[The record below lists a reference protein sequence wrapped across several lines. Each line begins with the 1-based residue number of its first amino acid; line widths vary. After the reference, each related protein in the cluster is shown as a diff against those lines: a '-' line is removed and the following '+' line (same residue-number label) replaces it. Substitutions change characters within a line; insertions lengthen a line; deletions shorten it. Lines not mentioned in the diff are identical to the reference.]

1 MIPQLKSIFNKNQWV
16 QIQNWVNSKLTLKQD
31 KFNASNTATGS
42 TIVTINAKSGV
53 ATFTAN
59 VLQSTTPTVF
69 TISNSFITPSS
80 KIRFELS
87 YSPFTE
93 EVCAIAAYLT
103 TLGSVSIYITNYS
116 FSDAGEP
123 KVISFQIL
131 N

>member
-53 ATFTAN
+53 ATFTAGVERGAN
-59 VLQSTTPTVF
+59 F
-69 TISNSFITPSS
+69 TLFIISNSLITTSS
-80 KIRFELS
+80 IVRVGLS
-87 YSPFTE
+87 YAPNDTE
-93 EVCAIAAYLT
+93 TCQISSYECNN
-103 TLGSVSIYITNYS
+103 GSISLFMTN
-116 FSDAGEP
+116 FSGVDAQLP
-123 KVISFQIL
+123 KVIDFQIL